1 MAFPWRLWGCVV
13 AKKKIQEPGRLEIK
27 QVRSVSGRP
36 EKQRRTLRALGL
48 TKNQTSVVHN
58 DTPAIRGM
66 INQIPHMVSV
76 REIEG

>member
-1 MAFPWRLWGCVV
+1 V
-13 AKKKIQEPGRLEIK
+13 AKRKQSGGGKLEIK

-48 TKNQTSVVHN
+48 TKNQTSVIQQ

-66 INQIPHMVSV
+66 INQIPHMLEV
-76 REIEG
+76 REIDG

>member
-1 MAFPWRLWGCVV
+1 MAE
-13 AKKKIQEPGRLEIK
+13 KKQSGGKLEIT

-48 TKNQTSVVHN
+48 TKNQTSVIHE

-66 INQIPHMVSV
+66 INQIPHMLDV
-76 REIEG
+76 REIQE

>member
-1 MAFPWRLWGCVV
+1 M
-13 AKKKIQEPGRLEIK
+13 AKKKQSGGKVEIT

-48 TKNQTSVVHN
+48 TKNQTSVIQV

-66 INQIPHMVSV
+66 INQIPHMLRV
-76 REIEG
+76 REMDE

>member
-1 MAFPWRLWGCVV
+1 M
-13 AKKKIQEPGRLEIK
+13 AKKKQQEPGKLEIT

-48 TKNQTSVVHN
+48 TKNQTSVVQN

-66 INQIPHMVSV
+66 INQIPHMLSV